1 MDKEGIMI
9 IMDKEVIII
18 IIDEIMVVNNHI
30 MAMVLDINV
39 VAEEEEEEIMEVVN
53 NGVKIRHI
61 TEIQTNECK
70 LIRSRKKIFVTK
82 NWGCICLCVWTTV
95 IWFNLSF
102 SSSSFFCL
110 SFVRIS
116 RHFLYLPSEHFLF
129 FFFYWFWLSFS
140 CCFFFYLT

>member
-1 MDKEGIMI
+1 VEINVMDKEAIMI

-82 NWGCICLCVWTTV
+82 N
-95 IWFNLSF
+95 
-102 SSSSFFCL
+102 
-110 SFVRIS
+110 
-116 RHFLYLPSEHFLF
+116 
-129 FFFYWFWLSFS
+129 
-140 CCFFFYLT
+140 

>member
-1 MDKEGIMI
+1 VEINVMDKEAIMI

-39 VAEEEEEEIMEVVN
+39 VAEEEEIMEVVN

-82 NWGCICLCVWTTV
+82 NL
-95 IWFNLSF
+95 
-102 SSSSFFCL
+102 
-110 SFVRIS
+110 R
-116 RHFLYLPSEHFLF
+116 LYLFACVNNSHLV
-129 FFFYWFWLSFS
+129 
-140 CCFFFYLT
+140 